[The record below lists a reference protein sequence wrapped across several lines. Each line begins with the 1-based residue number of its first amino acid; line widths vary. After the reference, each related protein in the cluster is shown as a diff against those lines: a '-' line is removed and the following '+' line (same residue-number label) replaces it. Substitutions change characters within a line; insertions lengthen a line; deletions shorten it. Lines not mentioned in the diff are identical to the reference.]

1 VENEASCWK
10 FGARSKKKFLKGR
23 AKMAKV
29 LRAFLL
35 GLFAFVFVWAIG
47 EAVLFEFGYA
57 GIIATFILTAACFF
71 ICQFFLSRDNPDAY
85 RKDWAIMSALSVVPL
100 LIVIFALLW
109 ERRMGV
115 RIFISSLVGTFAGA
129 VAASL
134 IASRKSRRP
143 LE

>member
-1 VENEASCWK
+1 
-10 FGARSKKKFLKGR
+10 
-23 AKMAKV
+23 MAKV
-29 LRAFLL
+29 LRAFFL

-47 EAVLFEFGYA
+47 EAALFDFGYA
-57 GIIATFILTAACFF
+57 GIIATFILMAACFF
-71 ICQFFLSRDNPDAY
+71 ICQFFLSRGNPDAY
-85 RKDWAIMSALSVVPL
+85 RKDWAIMSALNAVPL

-134 IASRKSRRP
+134 IASRKGRRP